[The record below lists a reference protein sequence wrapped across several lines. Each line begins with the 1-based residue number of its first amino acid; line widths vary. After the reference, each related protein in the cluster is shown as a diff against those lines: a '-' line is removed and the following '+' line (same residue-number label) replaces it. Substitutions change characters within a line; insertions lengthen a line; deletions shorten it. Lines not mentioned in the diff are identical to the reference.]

1 MMKWV
6 VCSSICLAQSSAD
19 TPGEALRSAHSAATG
34 HAETPGEGFGNSCSV
49 SRPPRFQFI
58 ITGGRISQT
67 WTFAN
72 RTFRPSE
79 GADTVAGMTQRA
91 RCDSDLTLEIARM
104 SVFTVTLTKSYQDEK
119 IGVGL
124 VPVPN
129 TDPLRLEVI
138 SLPPTFGSPVS
149 RWNSENPSRQVRPG
163 QRIIAVNNLAG
174 QNMVAEI
181 KQSVS
186 VVELRIWDPKVL
198 RRSVL

>member
-34 HAETPGEGFGNSCSV
+34 HAETPGEGFANSSSV
-49 SRPPRFQFI
+49 SRQPRFQFT

-79 GADTVAGMTQRA
+79 GADTIAGMTQRA
-91 RCDSDLTLEIARM
+91 RCDSDLTLEIV
-104 SVFTVTLTKSYQDEK
+104 SVLTVTLTKGYQEEK
-119 IGVGL
+119 VGVGL

-138 SLPPTFGSPVS
+138 SVPPTFGSPVS
-149 RWNSENPSRQVRPG
+149 RWNSENPSQQVRPG
-163 QRIIAVNNLAG
+163 QHIIAVNNVAG
-174 QNMVAEI
+174 QNMAAEI
-181 KQSVS
+181 KQSAS
-186 VVELRIWDPKVL
+186 VVELRIWDPKAL

>member
-1 MMKWV
+1 MRPF
-6 VCSSICLAQSSAD
+6 ARR
-19 TPGEALRSAHSAATG
+19 TALRRAMPKRPVKVLST
-34 HAETPGEGFGNSCSV
+34 TFPV
-49 SRPPRFQFI
+49 SRQPRFQFI
-58 ITGGRISQT
+58 ISGGRISQT

-91 RCDSDLTLEIARM
+91 RCDSDLTLAIARK
-104 SVFTVTLTKSYQDEK
+104 SVFAVTLTKSYQDEK

-186 VVELRIWDPKVL
+186 VVKLRIWDPKVL
-198 RRSVL
+198 HRSVL